1 MKLPNGGAANAPRES
16 LRSVNPEAWVDQHGD
31 HLYRYALIRVRH
43 PEVAEDLVQET
54 LFAALR
60 TYTNFRGTSSERG
73 WLCGILRN
81 KICDHFRENAREVS
95 YTDLEFLRDEMSHK
109 FIGQDWNHDLG
120 PAEWKPDPEAA
131 LDRKEFWETF
141 RSCLDKLPERVA
153 DVFMLREMDELDSA
167 QICEALRISQ
177 NNLWVMLHRGRMA
190 LRECLELNWFER
202 KSKMKTGTGW
212 S

>member
-1 MKLPNGGAANAPRES
+1 MKLPNSGSANAVRES

-31 HLYRYALIRVRH
+31 YLYRYALIRVRH

-73 WLCGILRN
+73 WLCGIQRN
-81 KICDHFRENAREVS
+81 KIWDHFRELAREVS

-120 PAEWKPDPEAA
+120 PAEWKPNPEAA
-131 LDRKEFWETF
+131 LDRKEFWKTF

-153 DVFMLREMDELDSA
+153 DVLCFVRWMNWTAPRFARRFGSLRTIYGS
-167 QICEALRISQ
+167 CY
-177 NNLWVMLHRGRMA
+177 
-190 LRECLELNWFER
+190 
-202 KSKMKTGTGW
+202 TGDAW
-212 S
+212 LFANV

>member
-1 MKLPNGGAANAPRES
+1 MKLPNSGAANAVRES

-31 HLYRYALIRVRH
+31 YLYRYALIRVRR

-60 TYTNFRGTSSERG
+60 TYTSFRGTSSERG

-81 KICDHFRENAREVS
+81 KICDHFREHAREVS

-120 PAEWKPDPEAA
+120 PAEWKPNPEAA
-131 LDRKEFWETF
+131 LD
-141 RSCLDKLPERVA
+141 
-153 DVFMLREMDELDSA
+153 
-167 QICEALRISQ
+167 I
-177 NNLWVMLHRGRMA
+177 RGRA
-190 LRECLELNWFER
+190 HKSLIAQLCANGVEPPLSTPGSLEASVRERRVQWPSGLSCGLCR
-202 KSKMKTGTGW
+202 HRRSDP
-212 S
+212 